1 VFGRRHVK
9 SRQDLVRAEF
19 GESVD
24 LFRQAAAHAAGGL
37 GATVGPHIGSAKSTA
52 KDKTA
57 SAKGVIGPTAGKVT
71 SSASRGWDSTLAAFA
86 PLSEAARVGAERGTK
101 LRAKEMSKNQKV
113 HKEDKN
119 HKNHKDHKGAKN
131 HTSWMAFASTKA
143 EPEPTSHKTLYV
155 LLATG
160 AAVGAAGALAA
171 RRRTRTRWA
180 EYEPSSLQSD
190 ASTFS
195 GAGATSKSFSEEKS
209 IDTEVDSDRHG
220 TVTKA
225 TNWTKEHAKSA
236 AGSLR
241 HKIHEATADR
251 DEADAVKEKAAKGI
265 DKAKDKVNEGASHLA
280 DKAEARNNMSGSEKR
295 TGDRLDD
302 EVDDL
307 LRSAKNGHV

>member
-1 VFGRRHVK
+1 
-9 SRQDLVRAEF
+9 
-19 GESVD
+19 VD

-57 SAKGVIGPTAGKVT
+57 SARGVVGPTAGKV
-71 SSASRGWDSTLAAFA
+71 SSAASHGWDSTLAAFA
-86 PLSEAARVGAERGTK
+86 PLAEAARAGSEHGTK
-101 LRAKEMSKNQKV
+101 LRAKEMSKNNKNKD
-113 HKEDKN
+113 HKDHKD
-119 HKNHKDHKGAKN
+119 HKNHKDSKDHGG
-131 HTSWMAFASTKA
+131 SWISFTSTKT

-195 GAGATSKSFSEEKS
+195 GAGATSKSFSDDKM
-209 IDTEVDSDRHG
+209 DDDADRHG
-220 TVTKA
+220 TVSKA
-225 TNWTKEHAKSA
+225 TSWTKEHAKSA
-236 AGSLR
+236 ADSLR

-251 DEADAVKEKAAKGI
+251 DDDGAVTDIKDKAA
-265 DKAKDKVNEGASHLA
+265 KAKDKVNEGASHLA
-280 DKAEARNNMSGSEKR
+280 DKAEARNNMSGSDKEKR